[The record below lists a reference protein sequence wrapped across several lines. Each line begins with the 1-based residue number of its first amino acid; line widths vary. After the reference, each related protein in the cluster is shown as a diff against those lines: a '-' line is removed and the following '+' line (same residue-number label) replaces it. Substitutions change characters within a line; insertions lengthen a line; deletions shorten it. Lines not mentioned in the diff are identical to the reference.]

1 MSKKVSVQLFK
12 FNAKVDYLP
21 YYKEYEIQYDE
32 TDTILDLLNKI
43 NVVEKFDYVA
53 SDEFNL
59 SINNLFLNVTQ
70 KVSTIVDLTSNELT
84 IEPVSV
90 YRATNDLI
98 ITKDDFIQKIDAFS
112 AFITPQEMDEYAKN
126 YELDYY
132 ASNSYNFNKDYI
144 GDSSLL
150 IASDIIEKTPEN
162 KKKILA
168 FISHDEDGIWYHT
181 SLENRVVGYDM
192 QKETKIQN
200 LLEMIPKIQNA
211 KIDTLVT
218 ETDKTPN
225 ITQFF
230 DGFNIAS
237 FEGLTKNSCSSLIK
251 DSKASY
257 VELALKNE
265 DLAPYSTLV
274 NKNFSHHIA
283 GDILLQAK
291 DSNADFLVVRDSSD
305 VELFDAQQSS
315 IAKVM
320 GRDID
325 MPVISQ
331 EQFIQLL
338 DGEKD
343 KTVLGFDKHKIDVS
357 FL

>member
-1 MSKKVSVQLFK
+1 MSTKVSVKLFK

-32 TDTILDLLNKI
+32 SDTILDLLNKI
-43 NVVEKFDYVA
+43 NAIEKFDYVA
-53 SDEFNL
+53 SNEFNL

-70 KVSTIVDLTSNELT
+70 KISTIVELTSSELT
-84 IEPVSV
+84 IEPISV
-90 YRATNDLI
+90 YRATSDLL
-98 ITKDDFIQKIDAFS
+98 ITKDDFIQKIHSFS
-112 AFITPQEMDEYAKN
+112 NFITSQEMDEYAKN

-150 IASDIIEKTPEN
+150 IASAIIEKTPEN
-162 KKKILA
+162 KEKILD
-168 FISHDEDGIWYHT
+168 FISQDEDGIWYHT
-181 SLENRVVGYDM
+181 SLENRVVGYDNS
-192 QKETKIQN
+192 KEVKIQN

-211 KIDTLVT
+211 KIDKASTFAA
-218 ETDKTPN
+218 KTPN

-237 FEGLTKNSCSSLIK
+237 FEGLTKESCSSLIN

-265 DLAPYSTLV
+265 DLAPYSSLV
-274 NKNFSHHIA
+274 NKKFSHYIA

-291 DSNADFLVVRDSSD
+291 DNNADFLVVRDSSD

-315 IAKVM
+315 IARIM

-331 EQFIQLL
+331 KQFVQLL

-343 KTVLGFDKHKIDVS
+343 EAVLGFDKHKIAVS

>member
-1 MSKKVSVQLFK
+1 
-12 FNAKVDYLP
+12 
-21 YYKEYEIQYDE
+21 
-32 TDTILDLLNKI
+32 
-43 NVVEKFDYVA
+43 
-53 SDEFNL
+53 
-59 SINNLFLNVTQ
+59 
-70 KVSTIVDLTSNELT
+70 
-84 IEPVSV
+84 
-90 YRATNDLI
+90 
-98 ITKDDFIQKIDAFS
+98 
-112 AFITPQEMDEYAKN
+112 
-126 YELDYY
+126 
-132 ASNSYNFNKDYI
+132 NSYNFNKDYI

-150 IASDIIEKTPEN
+150 IASAIIEKTPEN
-162 KKKILA
+162 KEKILD
-168 FISHDEDGIWYHT
+168 FISQDEDGIWYHT
-181 SLENRVVGYDM
+181 SLENRVVGYDNS
-192 QKETKIQN
+192 KEVKIQN

-211 KIDTLVT
+211 KIDKASTFAA
-218 ETDKTPN
+218 KTPN

-237 FEGLTKNSCSSLIK
+237 FEGLTKESCSSLIN

-265 DLAPYSTLV
+265 DLAPYSSLV
-274 NKNFSHHIA
+274 NKKFSHYIA

-291 DSNADFLVVRDSSD
+291 DNNADFLVVRDSSD

-315 IAKVM
+315 IARIM

-331 EQFIQLL
+331 KQFVQLL

-343 KTVLGFDKHKIDVS
+343 EAVLGFDKHKIAVS